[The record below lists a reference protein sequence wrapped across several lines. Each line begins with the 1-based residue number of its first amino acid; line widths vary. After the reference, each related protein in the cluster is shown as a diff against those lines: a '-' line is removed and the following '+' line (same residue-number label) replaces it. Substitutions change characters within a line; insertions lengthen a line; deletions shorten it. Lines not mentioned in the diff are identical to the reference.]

1 MDTFPSHERDKGM
14 FHTSA
19 APSAA
24 FFRPQLSAAHRSATE
39 RSEVMK
45 KLSKKMSEDMDQSS
59 RPTALNGVMR
69 NGCRSS
75 KKSGFGIFLGFQT
88 P

>member
-75 KKSGFGIFLGFQT
+75 KKSGFGIFLGFHT